1 MPPVPKCT
9 SSHRIVQRREGRC
22 LVPIRDLDRRLV
34 VSIMHPSLIGGV
46 CLPVDPSLARMIL
59 RPLFLFVSF
68 RSGCYVDSRL
78 ITVGDLDMVGNA
90 TRVRCEKY
98 SRKRVVVPDPRMF
111 RHLIVLTTSN
121 SNRPLTQCFSSALTK
136 RRMKHIHRVAIDAL

>member
-46 CLPVDPSLARMIL
+46 CLPVDPSLARMIH

-68 RSGCYVDSRL
+68 RSRYYVDSRL

-90 TRVRCEKY
+90 TRVWCEKY
-98 SRKRVVVPDPRMF
+98 SRESSCTRSTEVQALP
-111 RHLIVLTTSN
+111 VLTTSN